1 VLSDAKFNA
10 QRRLICELAAKLR
23 LPAIY
28 EAAEFVEAGGLM
40 SYGPDI
46 AEMSRR
52 SAPYI
57 VKVLTGIK
65 PSDLPIEQPTR
76 FDLVINVKT
85 AKALGLTLPA
95 TLLARADQ
103 VIE

>member
-95 TLLARADQ
+95 TLPARADQ

>member
-1 VLSDAKFNA
+1 MTETSPMRPRCDAA
-10 QRRLICELAAKLR
+10 ITSALR
-23 LPAIY
+23 
-28 EAAEFVEAGGLM
+28 VTSGGLV

-57 VKVLTGIK
+57 VKVLTGTK
-65 PSDLPIEQPTR
+65 PADLLIEQPTK
-76 FDLVINVKT
+76 FELAINLKT
-85 AKALGLTLPA
+85 AKALSLTIPPSIMVSA
-95 TLLARADQ
+95 NE